1 MLPKVLSILPRKR
14 FEDAGVYLPPELE
27 FHFEDAV
34 TEEAIISA
42 CRRADF
48 LFLPAAYPHITR
60 HILENIPSI
69 RMIQSAG
76 TGFDK
81 VDVKSAAEFNIP
93 VANSPGQ
100 NTTTVAELT
109 IAMLIVLQRRIIPA
123 DRQIKEGHYA
133 SVREGLFG
141 AGLKELCNTRLGL
154 VGLGAI
160 GKKVAQIA
168 GLLGAHVSYFDIQ
181 QPEENIKKKLRVS
194 YKDFDDL
201 LRSSDAISLH
211 IPLSDQ
217 TRNIIGKR
225 EFKLMPQG
233 ALLVNTAR
241 GEIVDQ
247 QALAEALENN
257 LLGGAAI
264 DTLSPEPP
272 PPEHPLLNLSPAAR
286 DLLLITPHIAG
297 TTKGAFNRMLN
308 AALQNIVD
316 VAAGGD
322 PKNVVNG
329 IFKAKEL
336 ASR

>member
-14 FEDAGVYLPPELE
+14 FEDAGVCLPSELE
-27 FHFEDAV
+27 FHFEGAV
-34 TEEAIISA
+34 TESAIISA
-42 CRRADF
+42 CRSADF
-48 LFLPAAYPHITR
+48 LFLPAAYPSITR

-81 VDVKSAAEFNIP
+81 IDIKSAAEFSIP

-109 IAMLIVLQRRIIPA
+109 IALLIILQRRILFA

-133 SVREGLFG
+133 SVREALFRE
-141 AGLKELCNTRLGL
+141 GLKELGDTRLGL
-154 VGLGAI
+154 VGMGAI
-160 GKKVAQIA
+160 GKKVAQVA
-168 GLLGAHVSYFDIQ
+168 ELLGARVSYFDIQ
-181 QPEENIKKKLRVS
+181 QPAENAKKKMRIS

-211 IPLSDQ
+211 IPLNDQ

-225 EFKLMPQG
+225 EFQLMPRG
-233 ALLVNTAR
+233 TLLINTAR

-247 QALAEALENN
+247 QALAESLESNH
-257 LLGGAAI
+257 LGGAAI
-264 DTLSPEPP
+264 DTISPEPP
-272 PPEHPLLNLSPAAR
+272 PIEHPLLNLSPAAR

-308 AALQNIVD
+308 AALKNIVT

-336 ASR
+336 TSQ

>member
-14 FEDAGVYLPPELE
+14 FEDAGVCLPAELE
-27 FHFEDAV
+27 FQFEDAV
-34 TEEAIISA
+34 AEPAIISA
-42 CRRADF
+42 CRSADF
-48 LFLPAAYPHITR
+48 LFLPAAYPSITR

-81 VDVKSAAEFNIP
+81 VDIKSAAEFNIP

-109 IAMLIVLQRRIIPA
+109 IAMLIALQRRILPV
-123 DRQIKEGHYA
+123 DRQIKAGHYA
-133 SVREGLFG
+133 SVREELFRE
-141 AGLKELCNTRLGL
+141 GLKELGDARLGL
-154 VGLGAI
+154 VGIGAI
-160 GKKVAQIA
+160 GQKVAQVA
-168 GLLGAHVSYFDIQ
+168 QLFGARVSYFDIRH
-181 QPEENIKKKLRVS
+181 PAEDIKKKLRIS

-211 IPLSDQ
+211 IPLNDQ
-217 TRNIIGKR
+217 TRNIIAKR
-225 EFKLMPQG
+225 EFQLMPRG
-233 ALLVNTAR
+233 ALLINTAR
-241 GEIVDQ
+241 GELVDQ
-247 QALAEALENN
+247 QALAEALENDH
-257 LLGGAAI
+257 LGGAAV
-264 DTLSPEPP
+264 DTVAPEPP

-308 AALQNIVD
+308 AALKNIVI
-316 VAAGGD
+316 VAEGGK
-322 PKNVVNG
+322 PQNVVNG
-329 IFKAKEL
+329 ILTAKKP